1 MCKMNDNS
9 QYYIEAEFLLRT
21 LGIKKNMPGHE
32 LLKRAIVNVKV
43 YKNISK
49 EKLFKNVTEGV
60 VIPIKDLPE
69 TKREPVEQLMIEA
82 IRNEGYD
89 DISVYDF
96 VKKAANRI
104 A

>member
-1 MCKMNDNS
+1 MCKMNDNAK
-9 QYYIEAEFLLRT
+9 YYIEADFLLRT
-21 LGIKKNMPGHE
+21 MGIKRNMPGHE
-32 LLKRAIVNVKV
+32 LLKRAIVNAKV

-49 EKLFKNVTEGV
+49 EKLFENVTEGV

-69 TKREPVEQLMIEA
+69 TKREPVEQLMVEA

-89 DISVYDF
+89 DISVYEF
-96 VKKAANRI
+96 VKKAATKI